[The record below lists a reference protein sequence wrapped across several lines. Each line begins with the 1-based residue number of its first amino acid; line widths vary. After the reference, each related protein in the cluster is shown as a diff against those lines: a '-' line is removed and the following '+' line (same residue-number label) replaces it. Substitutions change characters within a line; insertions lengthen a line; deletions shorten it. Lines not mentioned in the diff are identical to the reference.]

1 MAAHHAFNVNR
12 LFHGSSLRLGGFI
25 FRGRLHGAAAG
36 GAGDLGRRRTDRGF
50 ALRRGIVGGAARVK
64 GVQPQG
70 ICDDADAGQAHGRG
84 GDHRVQRD
92 AEAREHARRQ
102 RDADGVVEERPEQ
115 VLMDVAHHRAGQAHR
130 GGYIGQVAAHQHNVG
145 GVQCDV
151 RTGTDGN
158 AGLGAGQGG
167 GVVDAVT
174 DHGNAALLL
183 QCADL
188 GFLARGQDARN
199 DMVGIEA
206 DSRADVAGRGGV
218 VAGQHHD
225 LQAER
230 LHLGDGG
237 GGRLLHDVG
246 HADDACGLTGQREV
260 ERRDAVGAHLVA
272 RLLQV
277 VGQGAGL
284 ADEIGIAARNDL
296 ARDLAAQT
304 LAGYGL
310 KVGHS
315 GVGQM
320 VLLGALQDGAGQ
332 WVLTAKLQ
340 TGGHAEQEF
349 LGHVAGAEDFYN
361 VGLTGGDG
369 AGLIQQHG
377 VGVAGGFEAGGGL
390 EQDAVFGTHAA
401 ADHDGDGRRQAQGTG
416 AADDQHADAAG
427 QRKCKGLAQQQPD
440 DKRSRGDT
448 DDGGHEDAGD
458 PVRGLGQ
465 RGLRRGGVAHQA
477 DDLGQRRV
485 LADAL
490 GTAGQ
495 RTVLVDGRGADGGA
509 GELVHRH
516 ALAGQGGLV
525 DRGDALGD
533 GAVHRDALTGAD

>member
-1 MAAHHAFNVNR
+1 M
-12 LFHGSSLRLGGFI
+12 
-25 FRGRLHGAAAG
+25 
-36 GAGDLGRRRTDRGF
+36 
-50 ALRRGIVGGAARVK
+50 
-64 GVQPQG
+64 
-70 ICDDADAGQAHGRG
+70 
-84 GDHRVQRD
+84 
-92 AEAREHARRQ
+92 
-102 RDADGVVEERPEQ
+102 
-115 VLMDVAHHRAGQAHR
+115 
-130 GGYIGQVAAHQHNVG
+130 
-145 GVQCDV
+145 
-151 RTGTDGN
+151 
-158 AGLGAGQGG
+158 
-167 GVVDAVT
+167 
-174 DHGNAALLL
+174 

-199 DMVGIEA
+199 DMVGVEA

-218 VAGQHHD
+218 VAGQHYD

-237 GGRLLHDVG
+237 GGGLLHDVG

-260 ERRDAVGAHLVA
+260 ERRDAVSAHLVA

-304 LAGYGL
+304 LAGHGL

-320 VLLGALQDGAGQ
+320 VLLSALQDGAGQ
-332 WVLTAKLQ
+332 RVLTAQLQ

-369 AGLIQQHG
+369 AGLIQQHS
-377 VGVAGGFEAGGGL
+377 VGVAGGLEAGGGL

-440 DKRSRGDT
+440 DKRGRGNT

-495 RTVLVDGRGADGGA
+495 RTVLVDGRGADGGT

-525 DRGDALGD
+525 DSGDALGD
-533 GAVHRDALTGAD
+533 GAVHGDALTGAD